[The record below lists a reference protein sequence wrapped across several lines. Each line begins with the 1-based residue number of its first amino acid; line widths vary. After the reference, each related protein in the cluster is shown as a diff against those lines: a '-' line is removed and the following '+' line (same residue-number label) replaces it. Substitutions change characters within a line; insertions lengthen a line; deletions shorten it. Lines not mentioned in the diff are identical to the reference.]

1 MIIKNSLGII
11 IFEILVFFVFASSAL
26 SFDYSAY
33 KPSTIS
39 AEFNQMLTEHQEMF
53 RGPKPVDVLIHP
65 TVPFSIIAKYLNEER
80 EISNDNKKSLEIFA
94 KAFDK
99 PFVLE
104 LFKHEILVRDADNRE
119 YWLPIQES
127 LTDDLHVE
135 YYKECK
141 LTLYLVISIIN
152 NRKPLIFINE
162 FRVE

>member
-1 MIIKNSLGII
+1 MRTKNRLGIVI
-11 IFEILVFFVFASSAL
+11 GGIVASFVLTNSGLA
-26 SFDYSAY
+26 FDYSAY

-39 AEFNQMLTEHQEMF
+39 AEFNQMLTDHQEMF

-65 TVPFSIIAKYLNEER
+65 TVPFSIIAKYLNIER
-80 EISNDNKKSLEIFA
+80 EISSDNKKSLEIFA
-94 KAFDK
+94 KTFDK

-104 LFKHEILVRDADNRE
+104 LFKHEILVRDVNNHE

-127 LTDDLHVE
+127 LIEDFHKE

-152 NRKPLIFINE
+152 NRKPLVFINE